1 MIKIQVGV
9 GSFSAR
15 GFMSDR
21 SLSLRLSVLAGA
33 LFVVSTNSLNIA
45 GLLPNI
51 AESLD
56 VSIGS
61 VSYGITVYAVVAAV
75 ASPMIAAVFSHRSRT
90 SVLVSGMVL
99 VAAGTL
105 ATALA
110 PNLSWFIAGRA
121 FAALGGAAVVP
132 VVTAVAP
139 QIVEPSWRGRALA
152 TVGLG
157 FTAATALGAPLATA
171 LAAVTNWR
179 FSIGTVAGLAALAAF
194 AMSRLT
200 RGLPSGSAPAGRA
213 LRTVLSNP
221 FVLIALLGNTLITL
235 ATEVVYIFSAEVS
248 GRTGTSL
255 AILLFFFGVAAI
267 GGNHLGGWLTDRWGT
282 GRAGLVGAAV
292 LASVLLY
299 LTLAGNNYLLAAVGF
314 AVFGVTSYMVVV
326 PRQYQLIAIAPG
338 VATVSLSCFTTAMY
352 IGLAFGPVIGA
363 QLVPHGG
370 SAVAFGGAL
379 IACLA
384 FALFL
389 MGLLLQRRVRHVT
402 PYPETS
408 ADTGNQIAKTPR

>member
-1 MIKIQVGV
+1 M
-9 GSFSAR
+9 F
-15 GFMSDR
+15 DR

-75 ASPMIAAVFSHRSRT
+75 ASPLIAAVFSRRSRT
-90 SVLVSGMVL
+90 LVLVSGLVL
-99 VAAGTL
+99 VAAGTVG
-105 ATALA
+105 TALA

-121 FAALGGAAVVP
+121 IAALGGAAVVP

-139 QIVEPSWRGRALA
+139 EIVAPERRGRALA

-179 FSIGTVAGLAALAAF
+179 FSIGMVAGLAALAAF
-194 AMSRLT
+194 AMVGFMRD
-200 RGLPSGSAPAGRA
+200 LPAAGVPAGRA
-213 LRTVLSNP
+213 LLTVLSNP
-221 FVLIALLGNTLITL
+221 LVLIALLGNTLVTL
-235 ATEVVYIFSAEVS
+235 AMEVVYIFSAEVS

-255 AILLFFFGVAAI
+255 ATLLFFFGIAAI
-267 GGNHLGGWLTDRWGT
+267 GGNHLGGWLTDRWGI
-282 GRAGLVGAAV
+282 GRAGLIGTAV
-292 LASVLLY
+292 LASVILF
-299 LTLAGNNYLLAAVGF
+299 LTLADNNYVLAAVGF
-314 AVFGVTSYMVVV
+314 AAFGTTSYMVVV
-326 PRQYQLIAIAPG
+326 PRQYQLIAIAPQ
-338 VATVSLSCFTTAMY
+338 VATVSLSCFTTATY
-352 IGLAFGPVIGA
+352 IGIAFGPVIGA
-363 QLVPHGG
+363 QLVPRGG
-370 SAVAFGGAL
+370 SAVALGGAL
-379 IACLA
+379 VACLA

-389 MGLLLQRRVRHVT
+389 MGLLLQRRIRHAT
-402 PYPETS
+402 PFAETS
-408 ADTGNQIAKTPR
+408 ADAGKQIAKTPH